1 MNNYY
6 SAATGW
12 STSEFPRKRKGRN
25 DQEENKRDTKQG
37 ERDWF
42 LRRGERVEGGQVKRA
57 KVSSSRNMKERMP
70 LEEKAENVDVGAEA
84 SYSYRVPY
92 QDENGQEA

>member
-25 DQEENKRDTKQG
+25 EQEEDKRDTKQG

-42 LRRGERVEGGQVKRA
+42 LRRGERVEGGSVKRA
-57 KVSSSRNMKERMP
+57 KVSSSRNVKERMP
-70 LEEKAENVDVGAEA
+70 LEEKAGNVDGGDGA
-84 SYSYRVPY
+84 SYSYRAPY
-92 QDENGQEA
+92 QDENFQ